1 MEKWFSFSF
10 EGLFAITLTAV
21 GSYIAIII
29 LTRLGGKRSFSKMS
43 SFDFAIT
50 VALGSMV
57 ATTVLSK
64 SVSLWD
70 GLIGLTTLY
79 ILQLSTAYF
88 RRYNAVA
95 SVTDNSP
102 LFLMKGKNILYEN
115 LKKARVTE
123 SDLRSKLREANVLD
137 LSQVR
142 AVVFET
148 TGDIAVLHTKDD
160 NQKLEEW
167 VVKGVLD

>member
-1 MEKWFSFSF
+1 MDEWFKFSN
-10 EGLFAITLTAV
+10 EGLCAITLTALGTYV
-21 GSYIAIII
+21 AVI
-29 LTRLGGKRSFSKMS
+29 LFTRLGGKRSFSKMS

-57 ATTVLSK
+57 ATTILSK

-70 GLIGLTTLY
+70 GIIGLAVLY
-79 ILQLSTAYF
+79 GLQLSTAYL
-88 RRYNAVA
+88 RRYSGIAKL
-95 SVTDNSP
+95 TDNTP
-102 LFLMKGKNILYEN
+102 LFLMVGEKIYYDN

-123 SDLRSKLREANVLD
+123 SDLKSKLREANVLD

-148 TGDIAVLHTKDD
+148 TGDIAVLHTNDSD
-160 NQKLEEW
+160 QKLQDWIIE
-167 VVKGVLD
+167 GVES